1 MSRERGREDRGRW
14 ERKLENA
21 KWMRS
26 PDRNRDSNGDSYEDK
41 DSDSEQAATGP
52 GYLHSGDICLDI
64 TVCVT
69 LYV

>member
-1 MSRERGREDRGRW
+1 
-14 ERKLENA
+14 
-21 KWMRS
+21 MRS